1 MQITPF
7 LKFKNYDNQRLY
19 LKILPMPASATHE
32 LLMLLFKAKSLKAG
46 TEFLISVVD
55 TGMLFIS
62 VPGGNGGGIGTAVV
76 GNV

>member
-1 MQITPF
+1 
-7 LKFKNYDNQRLY
+7 
-19 LKILPMPASATHE
+19 MPASATHE

-76 GNV
+76 GNVE